1 MSARLFVHLH
11 THSHYSLLEALPK
24 IPDLIA
30 AATADGQEALALT
43 DSGNLYGAIE
53 FYKGAKIA
61 GIKPIIGVDFYV
73 APRTRFDKEHRVDDR
88 HARLVLL
95 AKNKTGYHNLIQLVS
110 KSHLEGFYYRQ
121 RLDRELMETYRDG
134 LIAILPLFGGE
145 HARHLKD
152 NMKEKAEEA
161 ISWYKK
167 TYSEDLYAEITH
179 HPEIEDHEKLQK
191 DIMALAKK
199 AGVPLVAAH
208 DVYYLKQEDA
218 LAREMVNKIRT
229 GGTLDREFGGGT
241 SDFSFIT
248 QEQARKFF

>member
-88 HARLVLL
+88 HSRLVLL
-95 AKNKTGYHNLIQLVS
+95 AKNERGYRNLIQLVS
-110 KSHLEGFYYRQ
+110 KSFLEGFYARP
-121 RLDRELMETYRDG
+121 RIDRELIETYAEG
-134 LIAILPLFGGE
+134 LIALLPAEDGE
-145 HARHLKD
+145 HVRAIDSGSSERARQTL
-152 NMKEKAEEA
+152 
-161 ISWYKK
+161 SWYKK
-167 TYSEDLYAEITH
+167 LF
-179 HPEIEDHEKLQK
+179 
-191 DIMALAKK
+191 
-199 AGVPLVAAH
+199 G
-208 DVYYLKQEDA
+208 
-218 LAREMVNKIRT
+218 KI
-229 GGTLDREFGGGT
+229 
-241 SDFSFIT
+241 
-248 QEQARKFF
+248 